1 LAGENR
7 YQEDNN
13 DIPAKESPAL
23 GRFSDS
29 GQTLVV
35 EKNGRKVNS
44 RGEQDWRREK
54 LDERVHEL
62 S

>member
-1 LAGENR
+1 M
-7 YQEDNN
+7 
-13 DIPAKESPAL
+13 
-23 GRFSDS
+23 
-29 GQTLVV
+29 VV

-44 RGEQDWRREK
+44 RGEQDLRREK